1 MRTRAEKEALVEE
14 IRQVFEGAN
23 SIFLVSLTGLTVNE
37 VNELRANLRQK
48 GARVRVV
55 KNRLAKRAA
64 ADSVV
69 SGLEKWFVGPTAV
82 VYHPEE
88 PVTMAKALV
97 DFAKDHPQLEI
108 KAGLIDRSD
117 VVDGEQAKAIS
128 KMPDLD
134 GLRAQILSLLQA
146 PAGQLVR
153 LLNTP
158 ATQLARVLEQRSR
171 QEGQE

>member
-1 MRTRAEKEALVEE
+1 
-14 IRQVFEGAN
+14 
-23 SIFLVSLTGLTVNE
+23 
-37 VNELRANLRQK
+37 
-48 GARVRVV
+48 
-55 KNRLAKRAA
+55 
-64 ADSVV
+64 
-69 SGLEKWFVGPTAV
+69 
-82 VYHPEE
+82 
-88 PVTMAKALV
+88 MAKVLV

-108 KAGLIDRSD
+108 KAGLVDRSD
-117 VVDGEQAKAIS
+117 VVDGEAAKAIS

-158 ATQLARVLEQRSR
+158 ATQLARVLEQRSK